1 MSILEMQLLMAA
13 KRTKKAEKEAKKKKK
28 ALAKLA
34 SGNQA
39 GRIGGGHGA
48 KNNGYLAGAQV
59 DGEVREESEDEG
71 PKGGAATRKK

>member
-34 SGNQA
+34 SGN
-39 GRIGGGHGA
+39 
-48 KNNGYLAGAQV
+48 
-59 DGEVREESEDEG
+59 
-71 PKGGAATRKK
+71 